1 MDQTSETQ
9 NPAGAVTKVENAGT
23 ESAQAEVKA
32 SEAPAE
38 TQAAA
43 EPEAAPK
50 PQRGAHGLP
59 VGSQVPLTV
68 ANAEARKRDRERADE
83 ANDLA
88 EATAK
93 MIRTRGK
100 RGGGR
105 RERKDLRG

>member
-1 MDQTSETQ
+1 MESTSETQ
-9 NPAGAVTKVENAGT
+9 NPAAET
-23 ESAQAEVKA
+23 EQTQEQAPEASA
-32 SEAPAE
+32 EAPTVAE
-38 TQAAA
+38 
-43 EPEAAPK
+43 

-59 VGSQVPLTV
+59 VGSQVPLTL
-68 ANAEARKRDRERADE
+68 ANAEARERDRERADE

-93 MIRTRGK
+93 MIRNRGK

>member
-1 MDQTSETQ
+1 MDTTSETQ
-9 NPAGAVTKVENAGT
+9 NPD
-23 ESAQAEVKA
+23 AEAEQTQEQA
-32 SEAPAE
+32 SEVSTE

-43 EPEAAPK
+43 ERK
-50 PQRGAHGLP
+50 RGAHGLL
-59 VGSQVPLTV
+59 VGSQVPLTA
-68 ANAEARKRDRERADE
+68 ANAEARERDRERADE

-93 MIRTRGK
+93 MIRNRGK